1 MNAKTQTTTARFD
14 PDRLRLLVRVG
25 VFVLLAILGR
35 VVFPPLMQPFGGQL
49 VVSALAVFATGALAN
64 AVVARGWER
73 GQLSDFGLGWT
84 VASGRELAT
93 GIAFGAGSAALIV
106 MVAVVSG
113 MANFDTIPLGERAW
127 GGIPVLIVLLLLG
140 SVGEEL
146 VFHGY
151 AFQHLVRH
159 MGEFAT
165 VLPFGIVFGL
175 MHLGNQNVTLLAV
188 VNTIAWG
195 VLLGYAYLRTRTLWL
210 PIGMHFGWNV
220 ATPFLGENL
229 SGFTIAVT
237 GYELHWRTGVLWS
250 GGVYGLEG
258 GLLTTLVVAGLFVL
272 LNRVIP
278 QRGG

>member
-1 MNAKTQTTTARFD
+1 VNAGTQVTPARFD
-14 PDRLRLLVRVG
+14 PDKLRLLVRVG
-25 VFVLLAILGR
+25 VFVLLVILGR
-35 VVFPPLMQPFGGQL
+35 TVFPALMQPFGGLL
-49 VVSALAVFATGALAN
+49 VVSALSAFATGALAN

-84 VASGRELAT
+84 PASGRELAT
-93 GIAFGAGSAALIV
+93 GIACGAFGAALIV
-106 MVAVVSG
+106 MVALVSG
-113 MANFDTIPLGERAW
+113 LANFEATPIAERAW
-127 GGIPVLIVLLLLG
+127 GGIPILIVLLLFG

-165 VLPFGIVFGL
+165 VLPVGILFGL
-175 MHLGNQNVTLLAV
+175 LHLGNQNVTLLAV
-188 VNTIAWG
+188 LNTIAWG
-195 VLLGYAYLRTRTLWL
+195 VLLGCAYLRTRSLWL

-220 ATPFLGENL
+220 ATPFLGVNL

-250 GGVYGLEG
+250 GGAYGLEG
-258 GLLTTLVVAGLFVL
+258 GLFTTVVVAGLFVVL
-272 LNRVIP
+272 YRVIP
-278 QRGG
+278 QRG

>member
-1 MNAKTQTTTARFD
+1 MNASTQTTPGRFD
-14 PDRLRLLVRVG
+14 SDKLRLLVRVG
-25 VFVLLAILGR
+25 VFVLLVILGR
-35 VVFPPLMQPFGGQL
+35 AVFPTLMQPFGGVL
-49 VVSALAVFATGALAN
+49 VVSALSAFATGALAN

-84 VASGRELAT
+84 PASGRELAT
-93 GIAFGAGSAALIV
+93 GIAWGAGGVALIV
-106 MVAVVSG
+106 SVAVVSG
-113 MANFDTIPLGERAW
+113 LANFGSVPLADPAWAGIPLLA
-127 GGIPVLIVLLLLG
+127 VLLLFG

-151 AFQHLVRH
+151 AFQQLVRP

-175 MHLGNQNVTLLAV
+175 AHVGNQNVTLLAV
-188 VNTIAWG
+188 FNTVAWG
-195 VLLGYAYLRTRTLWL
+195 VLLGCAYLRTRALWL
-210 PIGMHFGWNV
+210 PIGMHFGWNL

-250 GGVYGLEG
+250 GGAYGLEG
-258 GLLTTLVVAGLFVL
+258 GLFTTVVVAGLFVVL
-272 LNRVIP
+272 YRLIP
-278 QRGG
+278 QRG

>member
-1 MNAKTQTTTARFD
+1 
-14 PDRLRLLVRVG
+14 
-25 VFVLLAILGR
+25 
-35 VVFPPLMQPFGGQL
+35 MQPFGGAL
-49 VVSALAVFATGALAN
+49 EISALSAFATGALAN
-64 AVVARGWER
+64 GVVARGWER
-73 GQLSDFGLGWT
+73 GQLADFGLGW
-84 VASGRELAT
+84 APGSGRELVT
-93 GIAFGAGSAALIV
+93 GIAFGAGGAALIV

-113 MANFDTIPLGERAW
+113 MANFEAVPLGARAW
-127 GGIPVLIVLLLLG
+127 GGIPVLIVLLLFG

-159 MGEFAT
+159 IGEFAT

-195 VLLGYAYLRTRTLWL
+195 VLLGCAYLRTRTLWL

-250 GGVYGLEG
+250 GGAYGLEG
-258 GLLTTLVVAGLFVL
+258 GLFTTVVVAGLFVL
-272 LNRVIP
+272 LYRVIP

>member
-1 MNAKTQTTTARFD
+1 MSADTQTTPARFD
-14 PDRLRLLVRVG
+14 PDKVRLLVRVG
-25 VFVLLAILGR
+25 VFVLLVILGR
-35 VVFPPLMQPFGGQL
+35 TVFPVMMQPFGGEL
-49 VVSALAVFATGALAN
+49 VVSALAAFATGALAN

-84 VASGRELAT
+84 AASGRELVT
-93 GIAFGAGSAALIV
+93 GIALGSGGAALIV
-106 MVAVVSG
+106 LVAVISG
-113 MANFDTIPLGERAW
+113 MANFDAAPLGARAW
-127 GGIPVLIVLLLLG
+127 GGIPVLIVLLLFG

-151 AFQHLVRH
+151 AFQHLVRN

-165 VLPFGIVFGL
+165 VLPVGILFGL
-175 MHLGNQNVTLLAV
+175 LHLGNHDATLLAAF
-188 VNTIAWG
+188 NTIAWG
-195 VLLGYAYLRTRTLWL
+195 VLLGCAYLRTRTLWL

-220 ATPFLGENL
+220 AAPFLGENL

-258 GLLTTLVVAGLFVL
+258 GSFTTLVVAGLFAAL
-272 LNRVIP
+272 YRVVP

>member
-1 MNAKTQTTTARFD
+1 MNVRTQTTPARFD
-14 PDRLRLLVRVG
+14 PEKLRLLVRLG
-25 VFVLLAILGR
+25 FFVLLVILGR
-35 VVFPPLMQPFGGQL
+35 MVFPALMQPFGGPL
-49 VVSALAVFATGALAN
+49 VVSALSAFATGALAN

-73 GQLSDFGLGWT
+73 GQLSDFGLGWGPL
-84 VASGRELAT
+84 SGRELVT
-93 GIAFGAGSAALIV
+93 GIICGAGGAALIV
-106 MVAVVSG
+106 LVALVAG
-113 MANFDTIPLGERAW
+113 LANFDTVPQVEHAW
-127 GGIPVLIVLLLLG
+127 EGIPVLAVVLLFG

-159 MGEFAT
+159 IGEFAT
-165 VLPFGIVFGL
+165 VLPVGILFGL

-195 VLLGYAYLRTRTLWL
+195 VLLGCAYLRTRALWL

-220 ATPFLGENL
+220 ATPFLGLNL

-250 GGVYGLEG
+250 GGAYGLEG
-258 GLLTTLVVAGLFVL
+258 GLFTTVVVAGLFVL
-272 LNRVIP
+272 LYRVMP
-278 QRGG
+278 QRG

>member
-1 MNAKTQTTTARFD
+1 MSAGTQSTPARFD
-14 PDRLRLLVRVG
+14 PDKLRLLVRVG
-25 VFVLLAILGR
+25 VFVLLVIVGR
-35 VVFPPLMQPFGGQL
+35 VVFPMLMQPFGGLL
-49 VVSALAVFATGALAN
+49 VVSALSAFATGALAN

-84 VASGRELAT
+84 PASSRDLGT
-93 GIAFGAGSAALIV
+93 GIALGGGAAALIV
-106 MVAVVSG
+106 LVAVASG
-113 MANFDTIPLGERAW
+113 LANFDAVPQAERAW
-127 GGIPVLIVLLLLG
+127 GGIPILVVLLLFG

-175 MHLGNQNVTLLAV
+175 VHMGNQNVTLLAV
-188 VNTIAWG
+188 LNTIAWG
-195 VLLGYAYLRTRTLWL
+195 VLLGCAYLRTRTLWL

-220 ATPFLGENL
+220 AAPFLGEKL

-250 GGVYGLEG
+250 GGAYGLEG
-258 GLLTTLVVAGLFVL
+258 GLFTTMVVAGLFVVL
-272 LNRVIP
+272 YRVVP
-278 QRGG
+278 QRG

>member
-1 MNAKTQTTTARFD
+1 MSAGTQTTPSRFD
-14 PDRLRLLVRVG
+14 PDKLRLLVRVG

-35 VVFPPLMQPFGGQL
+35 MVFPVLMQPFGGLL
-49 VVSALAVFATGALAN
+49 VVSALSAFATGALAN

-73 GQLSDFGLGWT
+73 GQLSDFGLGWAT
-84 VASGRELAT
+84 ASGREFVT
-93 GIAFGAGSAALIV
+93 GIALGAGGAALIV
-106 MVAVVSG
+106 LVAVVSG
-113 MANFDTIPLGERAW
+113 MADFDSVPLPERAW
-127 GGIPVLIVLLLLG
+127 GGIPVLIVLLLFG

-159 MGEFAT
+159 VGEFAT
-165 VLPFGIVFGL
+165 VLPVGIVFGL

-195 VLLGYAYLRTRTLWL
+195 VLLGCAYLRTRTLWL

-237 GYELHWRTGVLWS
+237 GYQLRWRTGVLWS
-250 GGVYGLEG
+250 GGAYGLEG
-258 GLLTTLVVAGLFVL
+258 GLFTTVVVAGLFVL
-272 LNRVIP
+272 LYRVIP

>member
-1 MNAKTQTTTARFD
+1 MNTETQTTPARFD
-14 PDRLRLLVRVG
+14 PDGLRLLVRVA
-25 VFVLLAILGR
+25 VFVLLVILGR
-35 VVFPPLMQPFGGQL
+35 MVFPALMQPFGGLL
-49 VVSALAVFATGALAN
+49 VVSALSAFSTGALAN

-73 GQLSDFGLGWT
+73 GQLSDFGLGWAP
-84 VASGRELAT
+84 ASGRELTT
-93 GIAFGAGSAALIV
+93 GIVCGASGAVLIV
-106 MVAVVSG
+106 MVALVSG
-113 MANFDTIPLGERAW
+113 LAKFDTVPIAQRAW
-127 GGIPVLIVLLLLG
+127 GGIPVLAVVLLFG

-146 VFHGY
+146 MFHGY

-165 VLPFGIVFGL
+165 VLPVGILFGL

-195 VLLGYAYLRTRTLWL
+195 VLLGCAYLRTRALWL

-220 ATPFLGENL
+220 AMPFLGVNL

-237 GYELHWRTGVLWS
+237 GYELHWGTGVLWS

-258 GLLTTLVVAGLFVL
+258 GLFTTMVVAGLFVML
-272 LNRVIP
+272 YRVIP
-278 QRGG
+278 QRG

>member
-1 MNAKTQTTTARFD
+1 MNAETQTTPARFD
-14 PDRLRLLVRVG
+14 PDKLRLLVRVG
-25 VFVLLAILGR
+25 VFVLLVILGR
-35 VVFPPLMQPFGGQL
+35 LVFPVLMQPFGGLL
-49 VVSALAVFATGALAN
+49 VVSALSAFATGALAN

-73 GQLSDFGLGWT
+73 GQLADFGLGWT
-84 VASGRELAT
+84 PASGRELAT
-93 GIAFGAGSAALIV
+93 GMACGAGGAVLIV
-106 MVAVVSG
+106 MAALVSG
-113 MANFDTIPLGERAW
+113 LASFDPVPLADRAW
-127 GGIPVLIVLLLLG
+127 GGIPVLAVVLLFG

-165 VLPFGIVFGL
+165 VLPVGILFGL

-195 VLLGYAYLRTRTLWL
+195 VLLGCAYLRTRALWL
-210 PIGMHFGWNV
+210 PIGIHYGWNV
-220 ATPFLGENL
+220 AMPFLGVNL
-229 SGFTIAVT
+229 SGFRMGVT
-237 GYELHWRTGVLWS
+237 GYELHWRTGILWS

-258 GLLTTLVVAGLFVL
+258 GLFTTGIVAGLFVL
-272 LNRVIP
+272 LYRLVP